1 MNTIRWAAS
10 CAALFSL
17 LTASAHAQRVQT
29 VARFPGAMVTGV
41 TVSHSG
47 RIFVCFPHWGDDVKY
62 TVGEVK
68 GGRTVPYP
76 NAAINK
82 IDKQHPANCL
92 YSVQSVVVDPAD
104 RLWALDTGSV
114 KLGPNVPG
122 GPKLVCFNLRT
133 NTITRIYAFPRTVVD
148 ADTYLNDVRF
158 DLRHNVA
165 YITDSGA
172 KSANGIIVLN
182 LKTGRSVRRL
192 GGHPSVKPEPGF
204 VPVVEGLPLLE
215 RKHGLSP
222 QKVELGSDGI
232 AISPDGKTLYYC
244 PLVSRHLYSV
254 RTDALRDPSQTEAD
268 VEGTVK
274 DLGIKGASDGL
285 ETDSSGN
292 IYATDY
298 QNHQTKIRRAGNV
311 RGNLYTAFVVSPG
324 SYEWPDTMS
333 VAENGY
339 LYWTANQLQRQARFH
354 NDKDLRVRPYTL
366 YRVRALGPPV
376 ELK

>member
-1 MNTIRWAAS
+1 MAL
-10 CAALFSL
+10 CAAAFA
-17 LTASAHAQRVQT
+17 LTTSANAQRIET
-29 VARFPGAMVTGV
+29 TANFNGPMVTGV

-47 RIFVCFPHWGDDVKY
+47 RIFVCFPHWGDDVPY

-68 GGRTVPYP
+68 GGRTFPYP

-82 IDKQHPANCL
+82 IDKKHPATCL

-133 NTITRIYAFPRTVVD
+133 NTITRTYTFPRSIVD
-148 ADTYLNDVRF
+148 ANTYLNDVRF
-158 DLRHNVA
+158 DLRHNTA

-182 LKTGRSVRRL
+182 LKTGASVRRL

-222 QKVELGSDGI
+222 QKPKLGSDGI

-244 PLVSRHLYSV
+244 PLVSRHLYAVS
-254 RTDALRDPSQTEAD
+254 TDSLRDMSKTEAD
-268 VEGTVK
+268 VEKTVQ

-285 ETDSSGN
+285 ETDAKGN

-298 QNHQTKIRRAGNV
+298 QNHQIKIGKAG
-311 RGNLYTAFVVSPG
+311 GEFKTFVVSPRV
-324 SYEWPDTMS
+324 YDWPDTMS
-333 VAENGY
+333 VAGDGY
-339 LYWTANQLQRQARFH
+339 LYWTANQLQRQPSYH
-354 NDKDLRVRPYTL
+354 NGKDLRVRPYKMF
-366 YRVRALGPPV
+366 RVRAAGPPV